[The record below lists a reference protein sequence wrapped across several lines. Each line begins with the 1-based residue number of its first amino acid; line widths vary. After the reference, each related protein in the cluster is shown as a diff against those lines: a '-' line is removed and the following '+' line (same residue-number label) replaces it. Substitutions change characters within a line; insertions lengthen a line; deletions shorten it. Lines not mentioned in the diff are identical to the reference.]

1 MEATP
6 ALEQVRSLYLDL
18 MKRSLLDE
26 IYRQRE
32 LVPAQPGGRLGRLVE
47 RRLRKQGLLAVRE
60 REVDPERRAQGMD
73 WPYHAHTMVGR
84 ARLDNIEACI
94 TRALVDGVPG
104 DVIETGV
111 WRGGSA
117 IFMRAVLAA
126 LGVAD
131 RVVWVA
137 DSFRGLPAPDA
148 ERYPADARAKWHL
161 SPELAVPVETVRE
174 NFARYG
180 LLDDQ
185 VRFVEGWFE
194 ETLPTAPIERLA
206 VMRLDG
212 DLYQSTMDA
221 LTSLYPR
228 LSPGGFVIVDDYLAI
243 ENCRRAVDD
252 FRREQRIEDPIE
264 EVDWTCV
271 CWRRSRDAVGPS
283 VSVGGG
289 SRRG

>member
-1 MEATP
+1 MEAP
-6 ALEQVRSLYLDL
+6 AALEHVRSLYLEL

-32 LVPAQPGGRLGRLVE
+32 LVQADPSGRLARLV
-47 RRLRKQGLLAVRE
+47 RSRLGKEGLLAVRE
-60 REVDPERRAQGMD
+60 REYDRERRAQGRD
-73 WPYHAHTMVGR
+73 WPLHSHTMVGR

-94 TRALVDGVPG
+94 SRAVADSVPG

-137 DSFRGLPAPDA
+137 DSFQGVPAPDP

-161 SPELAVPVETVRE
+161 SPELAVPADEVRQ
-174 NFARYG
+174 NFERYG

-185 VRFVEGWFE
+185 VRLLEGWFKD
-194 ETLPTAPIERLA
+194 TLPDAPIERLA

-212 DLYQSTMDA
+212 DLYESTTDA
-221 LTSLYPR
+221 LTNLYPR
-228 LSPGGFVIVDDYLAI
+228 LSPGGFVIVDDYRAI

-252 FRREQRIEDPIE
+252 FRREHGIEDEIV

-271 CWRRSRDAVGPS
+271 YWRRA
-283 VSVGGG
+283 
-289 SRRG
+289 RRRVVQRRRR